1 MNMTDKKFDDGFDYH
16 IKDKNT
22 GEVLA
27 KFEGQDGV
35 LPFAYRIGRDTV
47 TIEKKEREGKK
58 KMSENR
64 IVNLSEMMLKVVSED
79 VLLPQTDNPAK
90 EAEDLTKDT
99 GLYHYAD
106 HDDMIDKPVIV
117 NTNVEATNESEWL
130 EKAFNSPVN
139 EETPVIEPS
148 NFEKNDEYNV
158 SSVDKVA
165 EDEEAGKPTY
175 KAYFN
180 MKSGW
185 YELKNADTGEV
196 VEPRLALDVQDA
208 IKKAA
213 AYNKDGAVTEGY
225 DRDAWEA
232 GYEAFEN
239 GQECPSDPS
248 GKDGWMEAKKEHR
261 KAGQMDESEEA
272 PESDWDEKAIGLF
285 KHKFLPLAYDD
296 NSGEVVL
303 YDIDGAGSLDD
314 AEVVGTF
321 DNAQEMQTWIAN
333 NLKEGVADHY
343 RGLVENDQDYDEEV
357 ADMAT
362 DESNKKLDEASETS
376 NIVTAQR
383 GVVRGDDGNNYGP
396 APTQDQNEMKF
407 DKDGKFVIEA
417 ESMDNFVAVAKKAR
431 DDSKNGYV
439 QHVDAYGDGNYGV
452 SDWMSDDTVVSYSNG
467 RCINGEDPLEG
478 IVDDTQ
484 EEPAGDF
491 DVDVDVNFD
500 ENLDEARFKPKGS
513 SFDSYIDTPEFDD
526 VEVTVEYDLE
536 PAEPDVGYAGGI
548 TITSVV
554 NKSTGDEVVDSLPQ
568 AVLDRLAQEAE
579 EDASGQADDYG
590 DYMYD
595 RMRDERLMDEGK
607 DHRFDP
613 DADDS
618 DYDRQSRFKQR
629 RQDKDAKR
637 NLDEAD
643 GSPAR
648 VFMLS
653 VDFTPERLEIE
664 HKGMSDT
671 DAALALIADGRPIA
685 SVANELNM
693 AGLPLSA
700 ELRRDNA
707 YTVIVLASTLRE
719 AIDSMLEVPLC
730 QELLNELEIEED
742 VFYGFLIQGKTSDVL
757 DNATELQEDEE
768 EMFEAPEFVVSS
780 ENLNSE
786 ELAQDPMFVQVMN
799 DAFLEVAEKLG
810 QKIEDFHP
818 SLDDVDE
825 VIAIGIDN
833 YPNGHKY
840 SFMMSDP
847 MARDA
852 INEAFNI
859 LWDAGKINPESVA

>member
-106 HDDMIDKPVIV
+106 HDDMIGKPVIV

-158 SSVDKVA
+158 STIDQVA
-165 EDEEAGKPTY
+165 EDEEAGKPNY

-185 YELKNADTGEV
+185 YELKDADTGEV

-261 KAGQMDESEEA
+261 KAGQMDESEET
-272 PESDWDEKAIGLF
+272 PESDWDEKEIGLF

-303 YDIDGAGSLDD
+303 YDIDGVRSLDD

-333 NLKEGVADHY
+333 NIKEGVVEHY

-362 DESNKKLDEASETS
+362 DESNEKLDEASETS

-407 DKDGKFVIEA
+407 DKDGKFVIEGD
-417 ESMDNFVAVAKKAR
+417 EMDNFVAVAKKAR

-439 QHVDAYGDGNYGV
+439 QHVDAYGNGNYGV
-452 SDWMSDDTVVSYSNG
+452 SHWMSDDTVVSYSNG

-478 IVDDTQ
+478 ITDDTQ

-491 DVDVDVNFD
+491 NVDADINF
-500 ENLDEARFKPKGS
+500 G
-513 SFDSYIDTPEFDD
+513 
-526 VEVTVEYDLE
+526 
-536 PAEPDVGYAGGI
+536 
-548 TITSVV
+548 
-554 NKSTGDEVVDSLPQ
+554 
-568 AVLDRLAQEAE
+568 
-579 EDASGQADDYG
+579 
-590 DYMYD
+590 
-595 RMRDERLMDEGK
+595 EGK
-607 DHRFDP
+607 DYRYDP

-671 DAALALIADGRPIA
+671 DAALATIADGRPIA

-719 AIDSMLEVPLC
+719 AIDSMLDIPLC
-730 QELLNELEIEED
+730 QELLNELEIDED

-852 INEAFNI
+852 INDAFNI